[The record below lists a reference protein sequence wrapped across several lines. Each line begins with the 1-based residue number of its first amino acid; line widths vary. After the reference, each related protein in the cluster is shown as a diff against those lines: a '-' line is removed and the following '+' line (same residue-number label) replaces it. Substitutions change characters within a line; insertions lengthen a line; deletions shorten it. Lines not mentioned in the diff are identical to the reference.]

1 MSARRLEKLLRPS
14 GRVAVPIMTHPG
26 IDRIGK
32 RVIDCVTDAR
42 VQVEAMV
49 ELARTYPTA
58 AATSVM
64 DLTVEAEAFGAEVT
78 FRDHEIPT
86 VTGRLVTDHAS
97 VERLRVPPPTAG
109 RLPVYQE
116 AARRAAAAIG
126 DRPVLAGCIGP
137 FSLAARLF
145 GMTEIMTACL
155 LEPETIDLLLA
166 KCTELLCEHA
176 RALKAAGTDGL
187 IMAEPAAGLL
197 SEDLCDAFSSAHVR
211 RVVEAVQDHGYLFVL
226 HNCGNRGHCTRSM
239 VSTGA
244 RGLHFG
250 NQADLIEALREVPR
264 DRLVM
269 GNLDPA
275 GLMRLGTPEAV
286 GAATAALLSAAAGW
300 DNFVLSTGCDM
311 PPGVPEANIA
321 ALFEALERANA
332 AAGGARGIG

>member
-1 MSARRLEKLLRPS
+1 VVAPRLAPLLRPS

-42 VQVEAMV
+42 VQVDAIV
-49 ELARTYPTA
+49 ELARIYPSA

-64 DLTVEAEAFGAEVT
+64 DLTVEAEAFGAEVA

-86 VTGRLVTDHAS
+86 VTGRLVHDRAS

-116 AARRAAAAIG
+116 AARGATAAIT
-126 DRPVLAGCIGP
+126 DRPVLASCIGP

-145 GMTEIMTACL
+145 GVSEIMTACL
-155 LEPETIDLLLA
+155 LEPETIDLLLE
-166 KCTELLCEHA
+166 KCTALLLEHA

-187 IMAEPAAGLL
+187 LMAEPAAGLV
-197 SEDLCDAFSSAHVR
+197 SEDLCDALSSAHVR
-211 RVVEAVQDHGYLFVL
+211 RVVDAVQDDAFLFVL

-239 VSTGA
+239 VATGA
-244 RGLHFG
+244 RALHFG
-250 NQADLIEALREVPR
+250 NQADIVEALRKVPP

-286 GAATAALLSAAAGW
+286 REATAALLSATAGW
-300 DNFVLSTGCDM
+300 GNFVLSTGCDT

-321 ALFEALERANA
+321 ALFDALEHVNDALSPTRSL
-332 AAGGARGIG
+332 G